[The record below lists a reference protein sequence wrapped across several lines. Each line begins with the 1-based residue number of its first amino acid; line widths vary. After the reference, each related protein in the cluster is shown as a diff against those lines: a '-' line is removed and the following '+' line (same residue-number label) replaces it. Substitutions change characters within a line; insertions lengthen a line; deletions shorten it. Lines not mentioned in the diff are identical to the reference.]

1 MSMIQ
6 VNLMH
11 ILVVG
16 PLLTYIG
23 HQKEKTKDMFFHA
36 LGGITSLL
44 PFIVRIPS
52 GSDYHSVINSAHY
65 LFYIPFFFYVSY
77 KGNKLNQ
84 SLFGLLFGLGII
96 VIIVHLYLLANK
108 FGLVGEEKEE
118 N

>member
-23 HQKEKTKDMFFHA
+23 HYRNKTKDMFFHA

-44 PFIVRIPS
+44 PFIVRLPT
-52 GSDYHSVINSAHY
+52 GTDYHSVINSAHY

-108 FGLVGEEKEE
+108 LGLVGEKEDE
-118 N
+118 H

>member
-1 MSMIQ
+1 MSMKQ

-11 ILVVG
+11 ILVIG

-23 HQKEKTKDMFFHA
+23 YHKDKTKDMFYHA

-44 PFIVRIPS
+44 PFIVRIPT

-77 KGNKLNQ
+77 KGNKLNE

-96 VIIVHLYLLANK
+96 VIIVHLYLFANK
-108 FGLVGEEKEE
+108 FGLIGKKEKH
-118 N
+118 